1 MFQLRPLEELV
12 CGAGVLVDGVL
23 LEPGQARPREGV
35 AHGGNNTA
43 VTVTS
48 DTLSALINLLINV
61 RLVCDNAT

>member
-1 MFQLRPLEELV
+1 MFQLRSLEELV
-12 CGAGVLVDGVL
+12 CGAGVLVAGVL
-23 LEPGQARPREGV
+23 LEPGQGRPREGV